1 MIRRPPRSTLFPY
14 TTLFRSLPEV
24 QEPAQQP
31 GAVAASVS
39 GNGSETVLLVE
50 DEAMVRTLARKAL
63 ESHGY
68 RVLEAGAAAAA
79 LELSERHVGPINVLL
94 TDVGMPGVSGRGL
107 AHPLLPGGG
116 PPPGLYMS
124 RYTHD

>member
-31 GAVAASVS
+31 GAVAASVA
-39 GNGSETVLLVE
+39 GDGSETVLLVE

-63 ESHGY
+63 EAHGY
-68 RVLEAGAAAAA
+68 RVLEAGGAPAA
-79 LELSERHVGPINVLL
+79 LELGGGHVGPLNLL
-94 TDVGMPGVSGRGL
+94 LPDVGVPGVSGREL

-116 PPPGLYMS
+116 TG
-124 RYTHD
+124 

>member
-68 RVLEAGAAAAA
+68 RVLEAGAAAPAPA
-79 LELSERHVGPINVLL
+79 LGERHVGPINVLP
-94 TDVGMPGVSGRGL
+94 TDVGVPGMSGRGL
-107 AHPLLPGGG
+107 APP
-116 PPPGLYMS
+116 PPPGRGTLPGL
-124 RYTHD
+124 

>member
-63 ESHGY
+63 EAHGY
-68 RVLEAGAAAAA
+68 RVLEAGGAPAAP
-79 LELSERHVGPINVLL
+79 ELSERHRGP
-94 TDVGMPGVSGRGL
+94 
-107 AHPLLPGGG
+107 HQPLLPGGG
-116 PPPGLYMS
+116 VAGGGGAGAPPPPPPGGGAPPGRLLF
-124 RYTHD
+124 